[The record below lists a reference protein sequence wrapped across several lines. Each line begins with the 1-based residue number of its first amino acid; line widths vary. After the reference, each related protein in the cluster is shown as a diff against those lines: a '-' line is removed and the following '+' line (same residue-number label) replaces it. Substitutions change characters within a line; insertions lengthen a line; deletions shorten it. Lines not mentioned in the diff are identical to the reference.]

1 MARLRV
7 LLAFGLAMAFIA
19 PASVMAQAQEA
30 TVPGEFVAAFNTLDV
45 QFDPHH
51 SIYSAEAELFTAIYE
66 GLFTYDPQTLDPV
79 KSACRSFTKAK
90 DGLTYTFRIREDA
103 VWSDGSPLLASDFR
117 DAWLRAI
124 SPREKAD
131 YASFFDVIA
140 GARDY
145 RNGKSRNP
153 NSVGIAVLDDRVL
166 QVKLASPAPYFTRL
180 LCHHSFSP
188 VHPSMLKNKDWA
200 AAIPFPVNGPYVVS
214 SYDGKEIILDRN
226 EKYWDRDSVA
236 IPRVRI
242 LLSDD
247 DTGMTARFDAG
258 EVHWLE
264 GPMDFD
270 TLVDRQAIQYS
281 PMFGTQYWYFD
292 CKTRPWNNPNVRRAL
307 ALLLPWDEIRSEE
320 LYLLPAPTLVLPYSG
335 YEKAAG
341 ITERNEKEALDL
353 LAKAG
358 YAEGKGLPEITIL
371 VPEGGEDAARV
382 SSIMKKYWEKLADI
396 HVNVESIPAEGYYL
410 RVRQGPIKGRFTL
423 GLTTWIGDFADPLA
437 FLGMFASDSNLN
449 DAKYSDPEYDRLLQV
464 AARKDGSERL
474 DALAEAENRLLST
487 AAVMPLYHNLATNIV
502 DTDYVLG
509 WYPNVLD
516 LHPFKYL
523 SFGQRSVR
531 PNVASLPSLPASPDG
546 RAPATP
552 ALPAGAGRDATPF
565 VSPAALS
572 TTAQWES

>member
-1 MARLRV
+1 MARPPV
-7 LLAFGLAMAFIA
+7 LLALGLVLALLA
-19 PASVMAQAQEA
+19 PTAQSAQSLEA
-30 TVPGEFVAAFNTLDV
+30 TVPDEFVTAFNTLDV

-51 SIYSAEAELFTAIYE
+51 SIYSAEAELFTGIYE
-66 GLFTYDPQTLDPV
+66 GLFTYNPQTLDPV
-79 KSACRSFTKAK
+79 KSACKSYTKSK

-117 DAWLRAI
+117 NAWLRAI
-124 SPREKAD
+124 SPKEKAD

-140 GARDY
+140 GAKDY

-153 NSVGIAVLDDRVL
+153 ASVGISVLDDRVL
-166 QVKLASPAPYFTRL
+166 QVKLATPAPYFTRL

-188 VHPSMLKNKDWA
+188 IHPSMLKNGDWA

-214 SYDGKEIILDRN
+214 SYDGNEIVLEKN
-226 EKYWDRDSVA
+226 EKYWDRESVA
-236 IPRVRI
+236 IPRIRI

-247 DTGMTARFDAG
+247 DKGMTARFDSG
-258 EVHWLE
+258 EIHWLE

-270 TLVDRQAIQYS
+270 SLVDRQAIQYS

-320 LYLLPAPTLVLPYSG
+320 VYLLPAPTLVLPYSG
-335 YEKAAG
+335 YENAKG

-358 YAEGKGLPEITIL
+358 YAEGKGLPAITIL

-382 SSIMKKYWEKLADI
+382 SAIMKDNWEKLAGI
-396 HVNVESIPAEGYYL
+396 KVNVESIAAESYYV
-410 RVRQGPIKGRFTL
+410 RVRQGPIKGGFTL

-437 FLGMFASDSNLN
+437 FLGMFSSDSNLN
-449 DAKYSDPEYDRLLQV
+449 DAKLADPEYDRLLQ
-464 AARKDGSERL
+464 AAALKDGSERL
-474 DALAEAENRLLST
+474 DALAEAENHLLAT
-487 AAVMPLYHNLATNIV
+487 AAVMPLYHNLATNII

-509 WYPNVLD
+509 WYPNALD

-523 SFGQRSVR
+523 SFGEKSVR
-531 PNVASLPSLPASPDG
+531 PNVARSMPGGASPAFP
-546 RAPATP
+546 APLSAP
-552 ALPAGAGRDATPF
+552 RPVGSGGEGSPVDI
-565 VSPAALS
+565 PAAQ
-572 TTAQWES
+572 AAAARQES